1 MADSNTTLAATRRT
15 EFGKGAARRIRR
27 EDQIPAVL
35 YGHGTDPVHLTL
47 PGHST
52 WLALKDNP
60 NALLTITFDGGQE
73 LALARDVQRDP
84 VRRTIDHIDFILVR
98 KGEKVVVDVSVILDG
113 ESAPGTIHMLESQT
127 LSVLADAT
135 KIPESLEVSIEGL
148 EEGAIIRAGEVS
160 LPDGVELE
168 TDPEYEV
175 VIISVPR
182 AEVEEDEEEDEEAE
196 AGAAEEAESEAPTDE
211 S

>member
-15 EFGKGAARRIRR
+15 EFGKGASRRIRR

-98 KGEKVVVDVSVILDG
+98 KGEKVVVDVSVILEG

-148 EEGAIIRAGEVS
+148 EEGAIIRAGEVT
-160 LPDGVELE
+160 LPAGVELE

-182 AEVEEDEEEDEEAE
+182 AEAEEDEEEDEETE
-196 AGAAEEAESEAPTDE
+196 EGAAAEAESEAPADE
-211 S
+211 G